1 MGGNSSMPC
10 AKGREP
16 PGCNYITERKMQTEN
31 QRTKTQKEEKNV
43 GMLDSLVKTCVRPLG
58 ENWTFCERSSTNL
71 TPRKKETLCKIRQQ
85 QKAIVCKQNLVLRSA
100 PVTSF
105 TCFTRCLA
113 SPRPLLLNDSACRG
127 RPLSSYW
134 SISTASPDI
143 RCPFPDTFEMC
154 RCHRM
159 QNKRVFTK
167 INQVDEVKH

>member
-1 MGGNSSMPC
+1 MPC

-58 ENWTFCERSSTNL
+58 ENWTFYERSSTNL

-113 SPRPLLLNDSACRG
+113 SPRPWLWNDSACRG
-127 RPLSSYW
+127 RPLSSYC
-134 SISTASPDI
+134 SISTASPDF

-154 RCHRM
+154 RSHRM

>member
-1 MGGNSSMPC
+1 MPR

-71 TPRKKETLCKIRQQ
+71 TPRKKATLCKIRQQ

-100 PVTSF
+100 PVTPI

-127 RPLSSYW
+127 HPQFRQPPQ
-134 SISTASPDI
+134 TFVA
-143 RCPFPDTFEMC
+143 PFPTRLKCVAAIEC
-154 RCHRM
+154 RTSAYLQKSIRLM
-159 QNKRVFTK
+159 R
-167 INQVDEVKH
+167 

>member
-1 MGGNSSMPC
+1 MPC

-71 TPRKKETLCKIRQQ
+71 TPRKKATLCKIRQQ

-127 RPLSSYW
+127 RPQFRQPPQ
-134 SISTASPDI
+134 TFVA
-143 RCPFPDTFEMC
+143 PFPTRLKCVAAIEC
-154 RCHRM
+154 RTSAYLQKSIRLM
-159 QNKRVFTK
+159 R
-167 INQVDEVKH
+167 